1 MFWLWVLCQ
10 WWCYME
16 YIYTVGLRE
25 VQIYPQL
32 GYVIMS
38 IIPAWWSSQTGGKHA
53 IVNTINGFQRRPR
66 VFSIILI
73 IHYYSLVIKHSFEN
87 FPLTVAN
94 SKPFFFFFFERENSK
109 PVCWQVQWMSDIHP
123 RKILSFLTILFPYKF
138 NLLFLNEKRY
148 VQNIFIILSQ

>member
-53 IVNTINGFQRRPR
+53 KVNTINGFQRRPR

-94 SKPFFFFFFERENSK
+94 SKPFFFFLRERIVNLFVDSTVNVWHPPTQDIIFFN
-109 PVCWQVQWMSDIHP
+109 H
-123 RKILSFLTILFPYKF
+123 SFSLQI
-138 NLLFLNEKRY
+138 
-148 VQNIFIILSQ
+148 